1 MKLTIKQDKIAKAL
15 ASAGRVAT
23 TKAGL
28 PILSNILLRTNGGH
42 LVVAATDLEIASTH
56 TVTADIETQGE
67 ITVPA
72 KLISEFISNL
82 PRSEVS
88 IEVKG
93 TRVSISSGGYSSVI
107 NGIDATDFPELPV
120 IDEDKSIQYAVRVDD
135 FKQAS
140 AQTIFA
146 CSSDTTRP
154 VLTGVFW
161 HSHEGG
167 LYLAGTDGYRLAE
180 KRLIDTASELAAI
193 VPTTSLQ
200 EVLRCLG
207 DDSDEVEVLFDE
219 TQVRFRINDTEI
231 TSRLIDG
238 KYPNYRQL
246 IPTQHE
252 TAIQVAVSDI
262 VRTVKIAALFA
273 RSSGGSVTLKA
284 QEDDSS
290 FSVQSIASE
299 VGENN
304 SKSPAVVTGD
314 GEITLNSRYL
324 IEVLSVIAADTIDI
338 EYSGKLAPLVVRAT
352 GGESDYLH
360 IIMPL
365 KS

>member
-1 MKLTIKQDKIAKAL
+1 MKLSVKQEKISRAL

-23 TKAGL
+23 NKAGL
-28 PILSNILLRTNGGH
+28 PILSNILLRTNGSH
-42 LVVAATDLEIASTH
+42 LTVAATNLEIASTH
-56 TVTADIETQGE
+56 TVAADIEVQGE

-72 KLISEFISNL
+72 RLISEFISNL
-82 PRSEVS
+82 PRGDVS

-93 TRVSISSGGYSSVI
+93 ARVSIASGGYSSVI

-120 IDEDKSIQYAVRVDD
+120 IEEENSIQYAVRVDD

-140 AQTIFA
+140 SQTVFA

-154 VLTGVFW
+154 VLTGVYW

-180 KRLIDTASELAAI
+180 RRLMDTESELAAI
-193 VPTTSLQ
+193 IPTSSIQ
-200 EVLRCLG
+200 EVLRCLS
-207 DDSDEVEVLFDE
+207 DDSDEIEVLFDE

-252 TAIQVAVSDI
+252 TSIQVGVSDL

-273 RSSGGSVTLKA
+273 QSSGGSVTLRA
-284 QEDDSS
+284 HEDEAC
-290 FSVQSIASE
+290 FSIQSIASE

-304 SKSPAVVTGD
+304 SKSPAVVTGA
-314 GEITLNSRYL
+314 GEITLNSRYV
-324 IEVLSVIAADTIDI
+324 IEVLGVIAADKIDI
-338 EYSGKLAPLVVRAT
+338 EYSGKLAPLVVRAA